1 MDAWQRPETL
11 ALWIAII
18 ALFVVVLVVSIILL
32 SRLTMEKIVKK
43 DLEQANAI
51 INHQNELAVMSITIQ
66 EMERKRIAADIHD
79 SLISRLTALQ
89 LGGYLHKPYEEQNEF
104 LGNLIMTARR
114 ISHNLNPPLVEFT
127 SLDMLLEDVIRS
139 WEDVID
145 IRFRKYTETETE
157 TEYNNDVKIQILR
170 VAQELMTNIVKHASA
185 TNVLVAY
192 RETRRY
198 LIVYVMDNGIG
209 MMKENIKG
217 MGLKNIE
224 SRVRYLG
231 GVHRI
236 KSFPGRGTSVV
247 LVFNCDNLR

>member
-51 INHQNELAVMSITIQ
+51 ITHQNELAVMSITIQ

-89 LGGYLHKPYEEQNEF
+89 LGGYLQKPYEEQNEF
-104 LGNLIMTARR
+104 LENLIMTARR
-114 ISHNLNPPLVEFT
+114 ISHNLSPPLVEFT

-139 WEDVID
+139 WEEVID
-145 IRFRKYTETETE
+145 IRFRKYIEIE
-157 TEYNNDVKIQILR
+157 TEYNNNVKIQILR

-198 LIVYVMDNGIG
+198 LMVYVMDNGIG
-209 MMKENIKG
+209 IMKENIKG

-236 KSFPGRGTSVV
+236 KSFPGRGTSVI
-247 LVFNCDNLR
+247 LVFNCDNLI